1 MDRSNLRGFQTKA
14 IHVSDRFNSTAAIS
28 APIWQTSTFR
38 ARSSEHF
45 DELAHDTKPT
55 EYYTRYG
62 NPTHRQ
68 LEETVA
74 ALEGGEAA
82 LVTGSGM
89 GAITTSIMSLLQKGD
104 HVVAQQ
110 SLYAGTKTLLENVL
124 PKWGIECTFVDQT
137 NPANFAEAIRPSTRL
152 IYVETPTNP
161 LMRLTDLRAVA
172 ELAKSRKITTI
183 IDNTL
188 ATPVNQLPLECGIDV
203 VVHSTTKY
211 IGGHSDVT
219 GGVIVSSEALIER
232 VWNHHIVA
240 GAVLSPFDGWLLL
253 RSLRTLGVRVER
265 HNHNALALARFLESH
280 PKVDRV
286 NYPGLESHPQH
297 ELARRQ
303 MSGFTGLL
311 SVELRGNYQSA
322 KRFISSL
329 KLVAYAV
336 SLGGFESLVVHPAA
350 MWSKHLS
357 PDQLHSMGVSES
369 LVRISVGLED
379 EGDLINDFAQALEA
393 S

>member
-14 IHVSDRFNSTAAIS
+14 IHVSDSFNSTAAIS

>member
-1 MDRSNLRGFQTKA
+1 MDRSNPKGFQTKA
-14 IHVSDRFNSTAAIS
+14 IHVSDSFNSTAAIS

-137 NPANFAEAIRPSTRL
+137 NPANFAEAIRPSTKL

-172 ELAKSRKITTI
+172 ELAKSREITTI

-219 GGVIVSSEALIER
+219 AGVIVSSEALIER

-280 PKVDRV
+280 PKVDCV

-297 ELARRQ
+297 ELAQRQ

>member
-1 MDRSNLRGFQTKA
+1 MHTWNGPIMNLKGFQTKA

-82 LVTGSGM
+82 LVTGSRM

-161 LMRLTDLRAVA
+161 LMRLTNLRAVA

-219 GGVIVSSEALIER
+219 AGVIVSSDALIER
-232 VWNHHIVA
+232 AWNHHIVA

-265 HNHNALALARFLESH
+265 HNQNALALARFLESH

-311 SVELRGNYQSA
+311 SVELRGNYQS
-322 KRFISSL
+322 
-329 KLVAYAV
+329 
-336 SLGGFESLVVHPAA
+336 
-350 MWSKHLS
+350 
-357 PDQLHSMGVSES
+357 
-369 LVRISVGLED
+369 
-379 EGDLINDFAQALEA
+379 
-393 S
+393 

>member
-1 MDRSNLRGFQTKA
+1 
-14 IHVSDRFNSTAAIS
+14 
-28 APIWQTSTFR
+28 
-38 ARSSEHF
+38 
-45 DELAHDTKPT
+45 
-55 EYYTRYG
+55 
-62 NPTHRQ
+62 
-68 LEETVA
+68 
-74 ALEGGEAA
+74 
-82 LVTGSGM
+82 
-89 GAITTSIMSLLQKGD
+89 
-104 HVVAQQ
+104 
-110 SLYAGTKTLLENVL
+110 
-124 PKWGIECTFVDQT
+124 
-137 NPANFAEAIRPSTRL
+137 
-152 IYVETPTNP
+152 
-161 LMRLTDLRAVA
+161 LRAVA

-265 HNHNALALARFLESH
+265 HNQNALALARFLESH

>member
-1 MDRSNLRGFQTKA
+1 MNLRGFQTKA

-38 ARSSEHF
+38 VRSSEHF
-45 DELAHDTKPT
+45 DELAHETKPT
-55 EYYTRYG
+55 EYYTRHG

-68 LEETVA
+68 VEETIAV
-74 ALEGGEAA
+74 LEGGEAA

-89 GAITTSIMSLLQKGD
+89 GAITTSIMSLLKQGD

-110 SLYAGTKTLLENVL
+110 SLYGGTKTLLEDVL
-124 PKWGIECTFVDQT
+124 PNWGIECTFVDQT
-137 NPANFAEAIRPSTRL
+137 NAANFAEAIRPSTKL
-152 IYVETPTNP
+152 IYIETPTNP

-172 ELAKSRKITTI
+172 DLAKSREITTI
-183 IDNTL
+183 VDNTL

-219 GGVIVSSEALIER
+219 AGLIVSSESLIER
-232 VWNHHIVA
+232 VWNHHLIA

-265 HNHNALALARFLESH
+265 HNQNALALARFLESH
-280 PKVDRV
+280 PKVDCV

-297 ELARRQ
+297 ELARCQ
-303 MSGFTGLL
+303 MTGFTGLL

-329 KLVAYAV
+329 KLVANAV
-336 SLGGFESLVVHPAA
+336 SLGGIESLVVHPAA

-379 EGDLINDFAQALEA
+379 EVDLINDFAQALEA
-393 S
+393 

>member
-172 ELAKSRKITTI
+172 ELAKSREITTI

-265 HNHNALALARFLESH
+265 HNQNALALARFLESH

-297 ELARRQ
+297 ELAQRQ

>member
-1 MDRSNLRGFQTKA
+1 MNLKGFQTKA
-14 IHVSDRFNSTAAIS
+14 IHVSDSFNSTAAIS

-172 ELAKSRKITTI
+172 ELAKSREITTI

-265 HNHNALALARFLESH
+265 HNQNALALARFLESH